1 MNEIVATIIVAF
13 LTLPQAK
20 LSSPKI
26 SVEVDGKAL
35 TFADNAP
42 MIYRGRVMVPMRGIF
57 EAIGAYVEY
66 DPASHIITA
75 KRGNEDV
82 ELKLGSQIARK
93 NGAEILLE
101 VRPQV
106 IRATTMIPLRFVA
119 ESLGAGVTFDEA
131 NKVVRIVTTSKD
143 ESTERQD

>member
-1 MNEIVATIIVAF
+1 MNEFVATSIVAF
-13 LTLPQAK
+13 LA
-20 LSSPKI
+20 LSQPKIDSPKI

-42 MIYRGRVMVPMRGIF
+42 MVYRGRVLVPMRGIF

-66 DPASHIITA
+66 DAANHIITA
-75 KRGNEDV
+75 KRQNEDV

-93 NGAEILLE
+93 NGAEIMLE

-106 IRATTMIPLRFVA
+106 LKATTMIPLRFVA
-119 ESLGAGVTFDEA
+119 EALGATVAYDEA
-131 NKVVRIVTTSKD
+131 NKVVRITTSAKG
-143 ESTERQD
+143 EATEPHF